1 MAVTGRKEKDRD
13 MRIDFTNCKIEP
25 TYLYS
30 GSNGKKFGIIYENE
44 IYMLKFPNQIE
55 KKEEEYSN
63 GVISEYISCHIFKS
77 MGFDAQDTLLGTYK
91 LENGQEKLVV
101 ACKDFTK
108 GGFILKEFAELKN
121 SVITTSNNGYGT
133 DLEEVLESIEEQ
145 RLVDPKILLNYF
157 WKMFIGDALLGNFDR
172 HNGNWGFLIN
182 RQTNEIKFAPIY
194 DCGSCLYPQA
204 DDDAMKEYLSDAVE
218 MEKRVYIFPNSA
230 LRIEKEKVNYYDFIM
245 GGTNE
250 DCNKALLEVI
260 PHIDLECIDKII
272 DGTPYISDIRKQFYK
287 TIIRL
292 RYEKILKPAYEKL
305 VKN

>member
-1 MAVTGRKEKDRD
+1 
-13 MRIDFTNCKIEP
+13 
-25 TYLYS
+25 
-30 GSNGKKFGIIYENE
+30 
-44 IYMLKFPNQIE
+44 
-55 KKEEEYSN
+55 
-63 GVISEYISCHIFKS
+63 

-145 RLVDPKILLNYF
+145 RLVDPKILLSYF

-194 DCGSCLYPQA
+194 DCGSCLFPQL
-204 DDDAMKEYLSDAVE
+204 DDEAMKEYLSNNVE

-230 LRIEKEKVNYYDFIM
+230 LRIEKEKVNYYEFIM

-250 DCNKALLEVI
+250 DCNKALIEVY

-272 DGTPYISDIRKQFYK
+272 DDTPYISDIRKQFYK

-305 VKN
+305 IKN